1 MLASFGK
8 QPLAALRKRILWAYL
23 YLGLDKTQASDTDTS
38 NERGA

>member
-8 QPLAALRKRILWAYL
+8 QPLAALRKRILWAY
-23 YLGLDKTQASDTDTS
+23 GLDKTQASDTDTS